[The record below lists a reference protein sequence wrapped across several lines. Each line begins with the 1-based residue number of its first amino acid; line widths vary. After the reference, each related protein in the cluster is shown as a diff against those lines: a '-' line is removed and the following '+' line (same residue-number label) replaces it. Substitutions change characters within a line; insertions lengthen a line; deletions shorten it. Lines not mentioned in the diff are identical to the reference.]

1 VVGYS
6 LFLLAESDSFAASP
20 TTLLALLL
28 ETR

>member
-1 VVGYS
+1 MVGYS